1 MKNLN
6 ASYNSYVKHYT
17 KYSAKYGMDD
27 PLLSKQSYADAY
39 RLYQESHDES
49 QMSNIPRDI
58 AKTQI
63 AVSYRESL
71 DIASRAKAAGQN
83 IRAGELRKFKSTT
96 YEYKGVTHV
105 GTVRQALYFHLL
117 NTYGT
122 DFADE
127 SFGY

>member
-6 ASYNSYVKHYT
+6 ASYNSYVKHYAQ
-17 KYSAKYGMDD
+17 YSAKYGMDD

-39 RLYQESHDES
+39 RLYQESHSKS

-71 DIASRAKAAGQN
+71 EIANRAKSAGQN
-83 IRAGELRKFKSTT
+83 IRAAELRKFKSTT
-96 YEYKGVTHV
+96 YEYKGVKHI

>member
-17 KYSAKYGMDD
+17 QYSAKYGMDD
-27 PLLSKQSYADAY
+27 PLLSKQSYADVY
-39 RLYQESHDES
+39 RLYVESHSKS

-83 IRAGELRKFKSTT
+83 IRADELRKFKSTT

>member
-1 MKNLN
+1 MKNLDE
-6 ASYNSYVKHYT
+6 SYKSYVRHYT
-17 KYSAKYGMDD
+17 QYSGKYGMDD

-39 RLYQESHDES
+39 RLFKESHTKS
-49 QMSNIPRDI
+49 QLSNIPRDI

-71 DIASRAKAAGQN
+71 DIAHRAQESGQKIQAA
-83 IRAGELRKFKSTT
+83 ELRKFKSTT

-122 DFADE
+122 DFADD